1 MLEFSIFSEN
11 CLWHKLAAATLL
23 HKLITL
29 KLVNCMWPKFGAIK
43 YAFLLLYHG
52 SSCIPL
58 IVYRLHQFIVG
69 TGCILIYLIIMN
81 IICSL
86 CHALYMYNWT
96 KPVNIRDIPWTA
108 PASIFVYRVFL
119 DCILS
124 EKLAHSTQFPSS
136 FVIHN
141 NHISFMLISGQ
152 ALLHFCFTNIYFW
165 VQICWCC
172 VCRCMLEGS

>member
-1 MLEFSIFSEN
+1 MKTAVYHCNLSIIW
-11 CLWHKLAAATLL
+11 CLNFLRRTACVWHKLAAATLL

-69 TGCILIYLIIMN
+69 TGCILIYLIVMN
-81 IICSL
+81 TICSL
-86 CHALYMYNWT
+86 CHSLYMYNWT

-108 PASIFVYRVFL
+108 PASILVYWVFF

-124 EKLAHSTQFPSS
+124 EKTCTFYS
-136 FVIHN
+136 
-141 NHISFMLISGQ
+141 
-152 ALLHFCFTNIYFW
+152 
-165 VQICWCC
+165 
-172 VCRCMLEGS
+172 VCIKLCYT

>member
-1 MLEFSIFSEN
+1 MS
-11 CLWHKLAAATLL
+11 
-23 HKLITL
+23 
-29 KLVNCMWPKFGAIK
+29 CMWLKFGAIK
-43 YAFLLLYHG
+43 YTFLLLYHG

-69 TGCILIYLIIMN
+69 TGCILIYLIVMN

-124 EKLAHSTQFPSS
+124 EKLAHSTLFPSS

-152 ALLHFCFTNIYFW
+152 ALLQFVLLIFFFSECRYAGAVFAHACLKGLNGAPDIVECSF
-165 VQICWCC
+165 VQSTVTELPFFASKVLI
-172 VCRCMLEGS
+172 